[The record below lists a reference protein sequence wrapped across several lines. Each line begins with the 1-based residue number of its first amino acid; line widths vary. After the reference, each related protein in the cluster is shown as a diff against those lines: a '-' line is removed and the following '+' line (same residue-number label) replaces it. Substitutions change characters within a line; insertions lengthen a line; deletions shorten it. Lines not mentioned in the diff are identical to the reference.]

1 MARSRKKAAPARSSG
16 ARGNKATSRKKAAP
30 AAAAEVEVVEESK
43 GLGIDDGIAIIT
55 GILILGAFL
64 MTDHFRGTKYGD
76 GMFFKN
82 SYSEAP
88 AE

>member
-1 MARSRKKAAPARSSG
+1 MARSRKKAAPARSGG

-30 AAAAEVEVVEESK
+30 AAAEVEVVEESK

-82 SYSEAP
+82 SYEAP